1 MLLLL
6 AAVSS
11 GDAISQVKLGRVT
24 EQSVSLLRHL
34 KQFFNL
40 QFRIEQCQDDVYSS
54 ESEDEPEEAAAEGD
68 QGQVKFPQTFIF
80 SCIGLGLTNFA
91 RRQE

>member
-1 MLLLL
+1 MT
-6 AAVSS
+6 AVSS
-11 GDAISQVKLGRVT
+11 GEAISQVKLGRVT
-24 EQSVSLLRHL
+24 EQSVALLRNL

-54 ESEDEPEEAAAEGD
+54 DSENEEEDNSEQEGD
-68 QGQVKFPQTFIF
+68 REPVRFPQTFIF
-80 SCIGLGLTNFA
+80 SCVGLGLTNFA